1 MNMNDVEKQFYDFII
16 SMIVNQNIIEEV
28 EIDAKVSELRI
39 LPMFSAL
46 SDEQIGKI
54 KAIITSERS
63 IHLQAGSLIEEKKHE
78 KWFIS
83 KKAELEM
90 TYWNR
95 YKKYLL
101 QDKKFQPSV
110 VNSMDDILDTLTDLL
125 GNPENESY
133 SRKGLILGDVQSGKT
148 ANYTGLICKA
158 ADSKYKVIV
167 LLTGT
172 IEKLRVQTQ
181 MRLDEGFV
189 GLDSAAMVKQ
199 LDSPLIGSG
208 KFDPSVHPVVLTSTL
223 DDFKSQTARNLGFN
237 LKNMNDP
244 VLFVVKKNVSV
255 LKRLNKWLRTFNQ
268 NGENK
273 IDTSILV
280 IDDEADNASVNT
292 NPEDKDPTAINNQIT
307 ELIDVFTRSSYVG
320 FTATPYAN
328 IFIDPNSADQMK
340 KEDLFPKDY
349 IYALNAPSNY
359 IGARDIFSEKGKYRN
374 MCIEF
379 TEEEEEEL
387 EDLLP
392 LNHKSG
398 FNIPKLP
405 KSMQEAVC
413 VFLVGNAIRDL
424 RGDTKSHRSMLVNVS
439 RFNNVQKQI
448 FDKINSLLKD
458 IQSAVRVNAGLE
470 AEQAGKN
477 EYIRYME
484 KIFYKHYLNLE
495 FTWEEI
501 FAQLHKAIAPVM
513 MTIVNQN
520 SGKGLDYEEYSA
532 GLRVIAVGG
541 LSLSRGLTLEGL
553 MISYFYRNSKMYD
566 TLMQMGR
573 WFGFR
578 KNYDDI
584 CRLWMTSTSIEW
596 YSHISEATDELRHDI
611 ERYED
616 SGLTPLDF
624 GLRVR
629 TDINTLLVTARN
641 KMRTAD
647 TAVCTISLSE
657 ECIETPDLFVSDLKN
672 NININAVD
680 RLIDAIKIDTQ
691 MNIITSGNSKMIR
704 NVDRS
709 IIVDLLD
716 DIEIPLTNETF
727 DTEVLIDFIEQYRG
741 TELEKWDVV
750 FANGSYKGE
759 EYFLWNENSVQYK
772 KMTFSL
778 INNDTIVRM
787 SGSKRRLGS
796 IGDGLHGL
804 QGVSSKEL
812 QERVC
817 ADANISRESLRQN
830 DYFKER
836 YIMQD
841 RNPQLIIYNIFLDG
855 PATHAN
861 KTEDLNNIS
870 QCIGKKIVGFGI
882 GIPKLKDRNTEY
894 ATYTLNKVA
903 QILRQEYD
911 IGDEE

>member
-1 MNMNDVEKQFYDFII
+1 MNDVERQFYDFII

-28 EIDAKVSELRI
+28 EIDSKVAELRI
-39 LPMFSAL
+39 LPMFSTL
-46 SDEQIGKI
+46 TDEQIDKI

-63 IHLQAGSLIEEKKHE
+63 IHLQAGALIEEKKHE
-78 KWFIS
+78 KWFVS

-95 YKKYLL
+95 YKKHLL
-101 QDKKFQPSV
+101 HDKKFQPLV
-110 VNSMDDILDTLTDLL
+110 INSMDDILDTLTDLL
-125 GNPENESY
+125 GNPENECF

-158 ADSKYKVIV
+158 ADAKYKVIV

-199 LDSPLIGSG
+199 LDSPLIGAG

-292 NPEDKDPTAINNQIT
+292 NPDDKDPTAINNQIT

-328 IFIDPNSADQMK
+328 IFIDPNSTDQMK

-359 IGARDIFSEKGKYRN
+359 IGARDIFSETGKYRD

-398 FNIPKLP
+398 FYITQLP
-405 KSMQEAVC
+405 KSMKVSIC
-413 VFLVGNAIRDL
+413 VFLVANAIRDL
-424 RGDTKSHRSMLVNVS
+424 RGDIKSHRSMLVNVS
-439 RFNNVQKQI
+439 RFNNVQKQV
-448 FDKINSLLKD
+448 FDKINSFLKD

-470 AEQAGKN
+470 ADEAGKN
-477 EYIRYME
+477 EYISYLE
-484 KIFYKHYLNLE
+484 KIFYKYYLNIE
-495 FTWEEI
+495 YTWDEV
-501 FAQLHKAIAPVM
+501 FSQLHKAIAPVM
-513 MTIVNQN
+513 MSIVNQN
-520 SGKGLDYEEYSA
+520 SGKGLDYDEYPS

-553 MISYFYRNSKMYD
+553 MISYFYRNSRMYD

-573 WFGFR
+573 WFGYR
-578 KNYDDI
+578 KNYDDL

-596 YSHISEATDELRHDI
+596 YTQISEATDELRHDI

-629 TDINTLLVTARN
+629 SDINSLLVTARN

-657 ECIETPDLFVSDLKN
+657 ECIETPDLFIADSKIN
-672 NININAVD
+672 NNSNAVD
-680 RLIDAIKIDTQ
+680 RLIDAVRNDPKLSIVP
-691 MNIITSGNSKMIR
+691 SGNAKLIK
-704 NVDRS
+704 NVDS
-709 IIVDLLD
+709 SVIIDLLD
-716 DIEIPLTNETF
+716 DIDIPLTNETF

-741 TELEKWDVV
+741 TELKKWDVV
-750 FANGSYKGE
+750 FANGSYKGQD
-759 EYFLWNENSVQYK
+759 YTLSDKHSVQYK
-772 KMTFSL
+772 KMSFSL
-778 INNDTIVRM
+778 INNNNTIVRI

-796 IGDGLHGL
+796 IGDGIHGL
-804 QGVSSKEL
+804 EGISSKEL
-812 QERVC
+812 QDKVR
-817 ADANISRESLRQN
+817 ADDNVSRESLRQS
-830 DYFKER
+830 DYFKYR
-836 YIMQD
+836 YID
-841 RNPQLIIYNIFLDG
+841 KERNPQLIIYNIYLES
-855 PATHAN
+855 AANHAN
-861 KTEDLNNIS
+861 KTDELENVS
-870 QCIGKKIVGFGI
+870 QYVGKKLIGFGI
-882 GIPKLKDRNTEY
+882 GIPKLKDRETEY
-894 ATYTLNKVA
+894 AKYTLNKVA